1 MNTEMMKLANPIC
14 MRLPQPRPLPHR
26 PLPIQDQL
34 DPVMNVI
41 KWGILLRTAGIAQ
54 LIKGEV
60 GVEVDIEAEVGVEVE
75 VMEEVELREI

>member
-1 MNTEMMKLANPIC
+1 
-14 MRLPQPRPLPHR
+14 
-26 PLPIQDQL
+26 
-34 DPVMNVI
+34 MNVI